1 VGAILV
7 SLLAVSL
14 AAAAV
19 PGAKDL
25 FKEGQ
30 KAERSG
36 DIVRAYLLYSQAAAL
51 DPANP
56 DYWARSLA
64 LRTRASLK
72 ARPRPL
78 PAVENPSSEP
88 EPEPEPPPAGFSTEI
103 SDEDLTELRRL
114 LPPPELKP
122 TGGARNLDLRGDPKA
137 LYQQIARMWGL
148 DTVFDGDYPAGGQV
162 RLRLDE
168 TDFTGAIRALD
179 EATSSFTFA
188 LGEKLM
194 FVAKD
199 TPQKRRDMEPT
210 IAVSIPLLD
219 TVTPQEAQEL
229 GRAVQQSLD
238 IVKLSVDGTRRMVL
252 IRDRISKVRPAQ
264 IIFEQLAIGRAQVAI
279 EVQFLEIDR
288 SAMMSYGFLL
298 PNQFPI
304 FHLGSD
310 VSRGAL
316 QSLARVFMGR
326 TILGIGI
333 ADAEIFATMNR
344 SHSKT
349 LLHSM
354 LRGTDGE
361 PVTFHVGDKYPVA
374 TGGLLGGSILG
385 LPPQFN
391 FEDLGLSLKIT
402 PQVHGLEEITLEV
415 QAEFKVLAGQSL
427 NGIPVIS
434 NRKFDS
440 KVRLK
445 GGEWGIATGVMSTT
459 EARNITGIPGLSQIP
474 ALGHL
479 FRHTQTDRTSTEVVL
494 LFKPRVVT
502 LPASEIVTRGVW
514 VGSETRMKI
523 PI

>member
-1 VGAILV
+1 V

-14 AAAAV
+14 AVAAA
-19 PGAKDL
+19 PSAKDL

-36 DIVRAYLLYSQAAAL
+36 DVVRAYLLYSQAAAL
-51 DPANP
+51 DPANA
-56 DYWARSLA
+56 DYWARSLS
-64 LRTRASLK
+64 LRTRAALE
-72 ARPRPL
+72 ARPRPR
-78 PAVENPSSEP
+78 PAVENPSSQP
-88 EPEPEPPPAGFSTEI
+88 EPVPEPPPEGFSTEI
-103 SDEDLTELRRL
+103 TDEDLSELRRL

-122 TGGARNLDLRGDPKA
+122 AGGARSLSLQGNPKT
-137 LYQQIARMWGL
+137 LYEQVARMWGL
-148 DTVFDGDYPAGGQV
+148 DTVFDGEYPAGGQV
-162 RLRLDE
+162 RLKLDDA
-168 TDFTGAIRALD
+168 DFAEAVRALD
-179 EATSSFTFA
+179 EATSSFSFA
-188 LGEKLM
+188 LGEKLI

-238 IVKLSVDGTRRMVL
+238 ITKLSVDGIRRMVL
-252 IRDRISKVRPAQ
+252 IRDRVSKVRPAQ
-264 IIFEQLAIGRAQVAI
+264 IIFEQLAIGRPQVAI
-279 EVQFLEIDR
+279 EVQFLEVDR

-298 PNQFPI
+298 PNRFPI
-304 FHLGSD
+304 YYLGSG
-310 VSRGAL
+310 VSRGGL
-316 QSLARVFMGR
+316 QSLARIFSGKI
-326 TILGIGI
+326 TLGIGI
-333 ADAEIFATMNR
+333 ADAEIFATMNQTQ
-344 SHSKT
+344 SKT

-354 LRGTDGE
+354 LRATDGE

-374 TGGLLGGSILG
+374 TGGLLGGSIRG

-402 PQVHGLEEITLEV
+402 PQVHGLEEMTLEV

-445 GGEWGIATGVMSTT
+445 DGEWGVVTGIMSTT

-479 FRHTQTDRTSTEVVL
+479 FRRNQTDRTSSEVVL

-514 VGSETRMKI
+514 VGSETRTRI